1 MNFADIDF
9 IFIFLP
15 LVVLLHGLTKGMLRN
30 AVLFVGSLVFYA
42 FAVGGRYS
50 WVLLLLFSAAV
61 NYLFGRSVSRC
72 EGKGRKV
79 VLFTGVAYNV
89 ITLCLYKYA
98 DAWLTPL
105 LPALSGAVGTLSP
118 SSEILLP
125 LGLSFYTFKN
135 ISYLNEVYSKKVE
148 AEPSF
153 IRYGTYLTMFP
164 QISMGPIQT
173 YESLKDSLNERKVT
187 LAGIQAGAMEFILGL
202 GLKCIFAGRLGA
214 VWNGIETIGYDGI
227 STPLAW
233 LGIIAF
239 SLQLYFDFYGYSLMA
254 SGIGEMLGYKTPKNF
269 DYPYLATSMS
279 DFWRRWHMTLGAW
292 FKENVY
298 FPLGGN
304 RCGKARLF
312 FNLLAVWLLTGIWH
326 GDTLTFLFW
335 GFFLFVIVAVEKTG
349 VLNKVTQHKVWSH
362 VYMIPLILLSWTI
375 FKLPTLGD
383 LGVYLGRM
391 FPFFT
396 ETPAYVST
404 TDWVKYVKGMGG
416 ILLVL
421 GLVFCTP
428 LPRRLYEK
436 VKSKTPI
443 VVPILLAIFWYS
455 VYLSACGANDPF
467 LYFNF

>member
-1 MNFADIDF
+1 MNFTDIN
-9 IFIFLP
+9 FIFLYLP
-15 LVVLLHGLTKGMLRN
+15 LIVLLHGVTKGTWRN
-30 AVLFVGSLVFYA
+30 VVLFIGSLVFYG
-42 FAVGGRYS
+42 FAVGGRYG
-50 WVLLLLFSAAV
+50 WVLLLILSTLV
-61 NYLFGRSVSRC
+61 NYAIGRSLSRC
-72 EGKGRKV
+72 EGRGRKV
-79 VLFTGVAYNV
+79 VFWTGVAYNV
-89 ITLCLYKYA
+89 ITLCLYKYC

-105 LPALSGAVGTLSP
+105 LPTLSGMLGNLSAA
-118 SSEILLP
+118 SDVLLP

-135 ISYLNEVYSKKVE
+135 ISYLNEVYSQKVE
-148 AEPSF
+148 AERSF
-153 IRYGTYLTMFP
+153 IRYGAYLTIFP

-173 YESLKDSLNERKVT
+173 YESLKKQLEERTVT
-187 LAGIQAGAMEFILGL
+187 LSGIQSGVMEFILGL

-233 LGIIAF
+233 LGILAF

-254 SGIGEMLGYKTPKNF
+254 SGIGEMLGYATPKNF
-269 DYPYLATSMS
+269 EYPYLANSMS
-279 DFWRRWHMTLGAW
+279 DFWRRWHITLGAW

-304 RCGKARLF
+304 RKGKLRQI

-326 GDTLTFLFW
+326 GDTMMFLFW
-335 GFFLFVIVAVEKTG
+335 GCFLFVIVALEKTG
-349 VLNKVTQHKVWSH
+349 ILNKVIQHNVWSH

-375 FKLPTLGD
+375 FKLPTLSD
-383 LGVYLGRM
+383 LVVYLSRM

-396 ETPAYVST
+396 ETPDYVST
-404 TDWVKYVKGMGG
+404 TDWIKYVTGMGG

-421 GLVFCTP
+421 GLLFCTP

-436 VKSKTPI
+436 IKNKTII
-443 VVPILLAIFWYS
+443 VVPVLLAIFWYS